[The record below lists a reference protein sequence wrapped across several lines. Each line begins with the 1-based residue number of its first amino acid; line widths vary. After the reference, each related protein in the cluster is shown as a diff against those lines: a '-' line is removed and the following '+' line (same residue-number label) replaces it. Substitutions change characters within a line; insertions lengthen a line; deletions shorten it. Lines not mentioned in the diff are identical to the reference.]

1 MKGKVLDF
9 SIQTGEGV
17 ISADNGERYTFVVA
31 EWKAS
36 DIHPTKGVIVDFEVG
51 DENKACGIYAE
62 APQAAAPKESK
73 SKIVAALLAFFLG
86 GLGIHKFYLGC
97 TTAGIIMLAVSILGI
112 FLAGLPTL
120 IMGIIAFIEFIIYLI
135 KSDEEFHRIY
145 VENKKCWF

>member
-9 SIQTGEGV
+9 NIQSGEGI

-31 EWKAS
+31 EWKTS
-36 DIHPTKGVIVDFEVG
+36 TIHPTKDVIVDFNIN
-51 DENKACGIYAE
+51 DDKQACEIYAE
-62 APQAAAPKESK
+62 EQKVASGEGK
-73 SKIVAALLAFFLG
+73 SKIVAALLEFFLG

-97 TTAGIIMLAVSILGI
+97 NKAGIIMLIVSILGV
-112 FLAGLPTL
+112 FLAAIPTL
-120 IMGIIAFIEFIIYLI
+120 IIGLIAFIEFIVYLI